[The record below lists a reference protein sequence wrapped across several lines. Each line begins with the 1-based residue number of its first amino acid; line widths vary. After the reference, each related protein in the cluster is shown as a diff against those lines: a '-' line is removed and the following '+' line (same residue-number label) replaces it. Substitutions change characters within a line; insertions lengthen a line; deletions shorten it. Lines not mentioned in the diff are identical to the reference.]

1 MVIVQ
6 GIRGGAWTDVV
17 TGGLDM
23 IAAVAGMIGPA
34 GAMLSTVLGIAS
46 MMFGMFGGATGTL
59 IDVSWY
65 LVDVFMH
72 NVEKWRKI
80 LLKFYGVKTERF
92 LKYIWPFL
100 KILNEKVKMFKFLR
114 RSSVLDFMIWKIFLY

>member
-46 MMFGMFGGATGTL
+46 MMFGMFGGATG
-59 IDVSWY
+59 
-65 LVDVFMH
+65 
-72 NVEKWRKI
+72 K
-80 LLKFYGVKTERF
+80 
-92 LKYIWPFL
+92 
-100 KILNEKVKMFKFLR
+100 
-114 RSSVLDFMIWKIFLY
+114 

>member
-6 GIRGGAWTDVV
+6 GIRGGVWTDVV

-46 MMFGMFGGATGTL
+46 MMFGMFGGATG
-59 IDVSWY
+59 
-65 LVDVFMH
+65 
-72 NVEKWRKI
+72 K
-80 LLKFYGVKTERF
+80 
-92 LKYIWPFL
+92 
-100 KILNEKVKMFKFLR
+100 
-114 RSSVLDFMIWKIFLY
+114 